1 MMREALNV
9 FNFWGAGNM
18 GDDLMLAGFLD
29 ALDQFGVSYNGRFSS
44 LCSYNVASQNLRFP
58 MINWIDSATS
68 PSWRLALAR
77 TEMVIG
83 LGDTPFQLTS
93 GDWSLKHLEEVC
105 KCIPTETETV
115 FINIG
120 AEQECLSKAKDFAAI
135 LHHVNRCSTRDSFSH
150 SVLRKISP
158 DSNTQLSVGGDL
170 ANISLE
176 SISRQLSSNGKFKLG
191 VILGYDTLS
200 SADLSAIKEAIKTMR
215 DPVAFITGDY
225 RDGPGFEF
233 QLFKSWTK
241 HWLSPLRRKLILRR
255 PDYGL
260 CTLLDL
266 VQPVAECETVLSSR
280 FHGLLAA
287 AWLGCRVAA
296 LGRSSKVVALA
307 KECNIP
313 CIEPPFDSQRV
324 QALIKDAS
332 VVARTRLKQFKEE
345 SLNGILACK
354 FW

>member
-1 MMREALNV
+1 
-9 FNFWGAGNM
+9 
-18 GDDLMLAGFLD
+18 
-29 ALDQFGVSYNGRFSS
+29 
-44 LCSYNVASQNLRFP
+44 

-68 PSWRLALAR
+68 PNWRLALAR
-77 TEMVIG
+77 TELAVG

-93 GDWSLKHLEEVC
+93 GDWSLNHLEEVC
-105 KCIPTETETV
+105 KYIPKGAETV

-120 AEQECLSKAKDFAAI
+120 AEQECLSNAASFAAI
-135 LHHVNRCSTRDSFSH
+135 LRNVGRCSARDSFSH
-150 SVLRKISP
+150 SVLRKLSS
-158 DSNTQLSVGGDL
+158 DSNTQLFVGSDL

-176 SISRQLSSNGKFKLG
+176 SISSQLSSNGKFKLG
-191 VILGYDTLS
+191 IIVGYDTLS
-200 SADLSAIKEAIKTMR
+200 STDLSAIKDATKTIR
-215 DPVAFITGDY
+215 DPVLFITGDC

-233 QLFKSWTK
+233 HLFKSWTK
-241 HWLSPLRRKLILRR
+241 PWFSPLRRKLLLRR
-255 PDYGL
+255 PEYGR

-266 VQPVAECETVLSSR
+266 VQPLAECETVLSSR

-313 CIEPPFDSQRV
+313 CIEPPFDSQKV
-324 QALIKDAS
+324 QEVIKSAS
-332 VVARTRLKQFKEE
+332 VVDRTRLKQFKEK
-345 SLNGILACK
+345 SLEGILACK

>member
-1 MMREALNV
+1 MMPQALNV

-18 GDDLMLAGFLD
+18 GDDLMLAGFLQ
-29 ALDQFGVSYNGRFSS
+29 ALDHFGVSYKGRFSS
-44 LCSYNVASQNLRFP
+44 LCSHNVASQTTRFP
-58 MINWIDSATS
+58 KINWIDSSTS
-68 PSWRLALAR
+68 PNWRLALAR
-77 TEMVIG
+77 TELVVG

-105 KCIPTETETV
+105 KCIPAGAETV

-120 AEQECLSKAKDFAAI
+120 AEQECLSRAADFAAV
-135 LHHVNRCSTRDSFSH
+135 LHNVGRCSTRDSFSH
-150 SVLRKISP
+150 SVLRKVSRN
-158 DSNTQLSVGGDL
+158 SNTQLSVGGDL

-176 SISRQLSSNGKFKLG
+176 NISRQLSSNGKFKLA
-191 VILGYDTLS
+191 VIVGYDTLS
-200 SADLSAIKEAIKTMR
+200 TADLSAIKDAIIATSG
-215 DPVAFITGDY
+215 PVSFITGDC

-233 QLFKSWTK
+233 ELFKSWTK
-241 HWLSPLRRKLILRR
+241 PFFSPLRRKLQLRR

-260 CTLLDL
+260 CTLLEL
-266 VQPVAECETVLSSR
+266 VQPVAECEVVLSSR
-280 FHGLLAA
+280 LHGLLTA

-313 CIEPPFDSQRV
+313 CIEPPLDSGRIRD
-324 QALIKDAS
+324 LIKNAS
-332 VVARTRLKQFKEE
+332 VVDRARLKQCREE
-345 SLNGILACK
+345 SLDGILACK